1 MNPDN
6 RSCTDIDECT
16 EFKDNLCVGI
26 CENTPGSY
34 ACKCPDGY
42 KLGHNGRTC
51 EGIYFLH
58 LFNNCII
65 IMQKI

>member
-34 ACKCPDGY
+34 VCKCPDGY

-51 EGIYFLH
+51 EGI
-58 LFNNCII
+58 LFTY
-65 IMQKI
+65 